1 MLYRPFTGRLALL
14 RFWCLGVGES
24 ERPLSLQQRTFSN
37 AKDEAHF
44 CSVGGG
50 EKNTLEVERRN
61 KNTIRARAVC
71 SFYIVLNLVKLFSFQ
86 VFFSFQFVLGRQY

>member
-1 MLYRPFTGRLALL
+1 ML

-37 AKDEAHF
+37 AKDEVHF
-44 CSVGGG
+44 CSVGG

-61 KNTIRARAVC
+61 KNTIRARAAC
-71 SFYIVLNLVKLFSFQ
+71 FFYIVLNLVKLFSFQ
-86 VFFSFQFVLGRQY
+86 VFLFFSVCTWEAILKL